1 MRAQLCASLSPL
13 TTGKSL
19 QCVVHKADYA
29 PAISSSST
37 LLITHVLFHI
47 LLTRFLFLIGRYL
60 VSSGKDRA
68 ICISVTSPAGSST
81 QPYVVAAVVAAAH
94 KRIIWASRYCTVL
107 NGSLSLILLL
117 LLSNCLSFI
126 FLREEGSPTTC
137 LSVVC
142 TFLHLI
148 LCHLPSFNP
157 SFPHS
162 WCSNGSLLATGSR
175 DGVCKVWA
183 VSDDITDSAN
193 TAEGELHTYPPSIFF
208 LTFDRISPFNSR
220 SLSTLCRHQLKL
232 SLSTL
237 N

>member
-107 NGSLSLILLL
+107 NGSPLPHPITPVIKLSLLHYPSRGR
-117 LLSNCLSFI
+117 LSND
-126 FLREEGSPTTC
+126 
-137 LSVVC
+137 LSVC
-142 TFLHLI
+142 CMCNPI
-148 LCHLPSFNP
+148 PYPMSPSLFQP

-193 TAEGELHTYPPSIFF
+193 TAEGELHAYPPSISF
-208 LTFDRISPFNSR
+208 LPSIGFSPSIPV
-220 SLSTLCRHQLKL
+220 H
-232 SLSTL
+232 
-237 N
+237 